1 MSQGS
6 IKLIWG
12 VTVQFDTDKRNL
24 KMTYYGI
31 SLFNIFI
38 GIGIFINE
46 NIKKQQSNTGRM
58 KKFALSI

>member
-46 NIKKQQSNTGRM
+46 NIKK
-58 KKFALSI
+58 